1 MLSAVVKGDGKM
13 IAKTLFNNEQNS
25 WINITTDNYQEL
37 KSFYTD
43 YEIDDEVVAYSLD
56 KNERAHL
63 DYDQPTD
70 TFVLIFNVPNQDKTD
85 DHYETIP
92 MTFLIKDLRFI
103 TISNSENQYV
113 ISKMERYLKRNPE
126 TTLFNFL
133 FSSLLIIT
141 DSFFPL
147 IEEINR
153 DRKLIN
159 DKLKIKTTKQNL
171 LSLSNLETGVVYFV
185 SASRQNTVLL
195 EQVRTHMIY
204 RALDD
209 SEKEQFEDAL
219 IEAKQLVEMTQVSS
233 QILQQL
239 SGTYNNV
246 LNNNLNDTMKI
257 LTVLSILLT
266 VPTIITGFFGM
277 NMPLPLENNPM
288 GWLITIA
295 ISVVLWFGLSYILR
309 KIMN

>member
-1 MLSAVVKGDGKM
+1 MM
-13 IAKTLFNNEQNS
+13 TKTPFNNGENK
-25 WINITTDNYQEL
+25 WININTDNPEEL
-37 KSFYTD
+37 KSIYRDFD
-43 YEIDDEVVAYSLD
+43 IDDEIAAYSLD

-70 TFVLIFNVPNQDKTD
+70 TFVLIFNVPNRSKID
-85 DHYETIP
+85 DHYETVP

-103 TISNSENQYV
+103 TLSNSKNQYIV
-113 ISKMERYLKRNPE
+113 SKMEKYLKRHPD
-126 TTLFNFL
+126 TTIFKFL
-133 FSSLLIIT
+133 FSSLLLIT

-147 IEEINR
+147 VEEINS
-153 DRKLIN
+153 DRKTIN

-204 RALDD
+204 RALNE
-209 SEKEQFEDAL
+209 SEREQFEDAV

-239 SGTYNNV
+239 SGTYNNI

-257 LTVLSILLT
+257 LTALSILLT

-277 NMPLPLENNPM
+277 NMPLPLENNPI
-288 GWLITIA
+288 GWLVTIA
-295 ISVVLWFGLSYILR
+295 ISIVLWFGLSYVLR
-309 KIMN
+309 KLMN

>member
-1 MLSAVVKGDGKM
+1 M
-13 IAKTLFNNEQNS
+13 ITKTPFNNGKNK
-25 WINITTDNYQEL
+25 WININTDNTAEL
-37 KSFYTD
+37 KSLYRDFD
-43 YEIDDEVVAYSLD
+43 IDDEIAAYSLD

-70 TFVLIFNVPNQDKTD
+70 TFVLIFNVPNRNKID

-103 TISNSENQYV
+103 TLSNSKNQYV
-113 ISKMERYLKRNPE
+113 VSKMENYLKRHPD
-126 TTLFNFL
+126 TTIFKFL
-133 FSSLLIIT
+133 FSSLLMVT

-147 IEEINR
+147 VEEINS
-153 DRKLIN
+153 DRKIIN

-195 EQVRTHMIY
+195 EQVRTHIIY
-204 RALDD
+204 RALDER
-209 SEKEQFEDAL
+209 EKEQFEDAV

-239 SGTYNNV
+239 SGTYNNI

-257 LTVLSILLT
+257 LTALSILLT

-288 GWLITIA
+288 GWLVTIA
-295 ISVVLWFGLSYILR
+295 ISGVLWFGLSYVLR
-309 KIMN
+309 KLMN

>member
-1 MLSAVVKGDGKM
+1 MLSAFTKGDEKM
-13 IAKTLFNNEQNS
+13 ITKIPFNNERYS
-25 WINITTDNYQEL
+25 WININTDNPQEL
-37 KSFYTD
+37 KSLYKDFD
-43 YEIDDEVVAYSLD
+43 IDDEIAAYSLD

-70 TFVLIFNVPNQDKTD
+70 TFILIFNVPNQSKID

-103 TISNSENQYV
+103 TISNSKNQYI
-113 ISKMERYLKRNPE
+113 ISKMEKYLKRNPE
-126 TTLFNFL
+126 TTIFKFL
-133 FSSLLIIT
+133 FSSLLLIT

-147 IEEINR
+147 VEEINS

-204 RALDD
+204 RALDE
-209 SEKEQFEDAL
+209 SEREQFEDAL
-219 IEAKQLVEMTQVSS
+219 IEAKQLIEMTQVAS

-257 LTVLSILLT
+257 LTALSILLT

-277 NMPLPLENNPM
+277 NMPLPLENNPV
-288 GWLITIA
+288 GWLVTIA
-295 ISVVLWFGLSYILR
+295 ISIVLWFGLSYILH
-309 KIMN
+309 KLME